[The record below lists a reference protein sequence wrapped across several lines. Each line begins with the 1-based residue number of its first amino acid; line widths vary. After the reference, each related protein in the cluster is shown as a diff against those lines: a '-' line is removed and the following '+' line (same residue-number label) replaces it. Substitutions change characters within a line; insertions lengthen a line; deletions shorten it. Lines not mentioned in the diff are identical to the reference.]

1 MNEEISLISMLYNT
15 NILGYIG
22 SENNKN
28 HKKNI
33 LVIWDEHQKKILS
46 ELRFSE
52 NILNLKLRRDKII
65 VICLNKIYVFNLE
78 TFQTVDIIKTGEN
91 TNSIIGVN
99 YSLEKTIL
107 AYPSKNRGKIQ
118 IKNYD
123 KSKDILVDAHEKN
136 IAIVTLTYNGDLM
149 ASATEMG
156 TIIRIFDTNNGS
168 LLKEVRR
175 GKEKA
180 LIKYICFDESNIL
193 MAASS
198 TRGTVHIWSVASNLK
213 SNEENEKAK
222 DKDNKIELSEKQ
234 ENEEIKKIQN
244 RKSFLSLIPNL
255 FGDFFNS
262 EWSFAQVRIK
272 DTNTIC
278 CFGDDNTII
287 IVGINGIYYK
297 AKIPIE
303 KGGDCQIIQEQKF

>member
-1 MNEEISLISMLYNT
+1 MLYKT

-22 SENNKN
+22 SEINKN
-28 HKKNI
+28 LKRDK
-33 LVIWDEHQKKILS
+33 LVIWDEQQKKVLS

-52 NILNLKLRRDKII
+52 NILNLKLRKDKII
-65 VICLNKIYVFNLE
+65 VICLNKIYVFILE
-78 TFQTVDIIKTGEN
+78 TFQTLDIIKTGEN

-99 YSLEKTIL
+99 YSLDNTIF
-107 AYPSKNRGKIQ
+107 AYPSKTRGKIQ
-118 IKNYD
+118 IKNYN
-123 KSKDILVDAHEKN
+123 KSRDILVDAHEKN
-136 IAIVTLTYNGDLM
+136 IAIITLAYNGDIM

-156 TIIRIFDTNNGS
+156 TIIRIFDTDNGS

-180 LIKYICFDESNIL
+180 SIKYICFDESNIL

-198 TRGTVHIWSVASNLK
+198 NRGTVYIWSVASNLK
-213 SNEENEKAK
+213 SSEENEKFK

-244 RKSFLSLIPNL
+244 RKSFLSVIPNI

-272 DTNTIC
+272 DPNTIC